1 MGPKAVLDPYGHAN
15 DLYQADAW
23 FKDYYMATLAYL
35 FDQFKNYGSQFKQR
49 RNGGIGAFTP
59 DSVPIFDWVA
69 DNGYMIADSNHGYK
83 MIGVGKLVARHLVSG
98 EPVPELSPFAF
109 TRFAQGRTF
118 GDRNSNCPWV

>member
-1 MGPKAVLDPYGHAN
+1 
-15 DLYQADAW
+15 
-23 FKDYYMATLAYL
+23 MATLAYL
-35 FDQFKNYGSQFKQR
+35 FDRFKNYDSQFKQR

-98 EPVPELSPFAF
+98 EPVPELAPFAF